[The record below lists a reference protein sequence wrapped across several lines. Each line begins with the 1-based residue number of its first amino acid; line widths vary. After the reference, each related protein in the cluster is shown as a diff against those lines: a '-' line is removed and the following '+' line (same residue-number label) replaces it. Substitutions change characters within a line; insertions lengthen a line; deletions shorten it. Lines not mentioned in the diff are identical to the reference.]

1 MVENTPA
8 GWPAACERMF
18 IEDRAL
24 IYRLS
29 DAGQVGG
36 TQRRQNVESPEHQAI
51 E

>member
-8 GWPAACERMF
+8 GWPAACERVF
-18 IEDRAL
+18 IEGRAL

-36 TQRRQNVESPEHQAI
+36 YSTATERRIPGAPGY
-51 E
+51 